1 MKLHVLSDL
10 HLSVHGLEPSATDA
24 DVVVL
29 AGDIA
34 RPDAAVAWASQ
45 FAKPTLY
52 VPGNHEFYGG
62 NMASVRR
69 ALRESCAAAGIHLLD
84 NAGVVIDGVRFLG
97 STLWSDFRIAGEGA
111 IQAEAIAQSVVF
123 NRDFSR
129 IRIGPEDAE
138 RVFAPGDAM
147 ALFAENVAWLEQAL
161 GEPHTAGPTVVITHH
176 APTPKSIHPRFAG
189 SLLNTNFVSD
199 VQALIQARRPDLWIH
214 GHTHDSFDYVVGAT
228 RVLCNARGYAR
239 DGVAENANFDPA
251 LTVAVPTF

>member
-1 MKLHVLSDL
+1 
-10 HLSVHGLEPSATDA
+10 
-24 DVVVL
+24 
-29 AGDIA
+29 
-34 RPDAAVAWASQ
+34 
-45 FAKPTLY
+45 
-52 VPGNHEFYGG
+52 
-62 NMASVRR
+62 
-69 ALRESCAAAGIHLLD
+69 
-84 NAGVVIDGVRFLG
+84 
-97 STLWSDFRIAGEGA
+97 
-111 IQAEAIAQSVVF
+111 
-123 NRDFSR
+123 
-129 IRIGPEDAE
+129 
-138 RVFAPGDAM
+138 M

-161 GEPHTAGPTVVITHH
+161 GQPHTAGPTVVITHH